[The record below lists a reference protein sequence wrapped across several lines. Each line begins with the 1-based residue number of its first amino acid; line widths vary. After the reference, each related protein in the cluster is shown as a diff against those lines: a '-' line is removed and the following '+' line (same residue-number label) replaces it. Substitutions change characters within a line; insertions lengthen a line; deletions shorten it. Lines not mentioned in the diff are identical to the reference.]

1 AAQGVVG
8 DGDEVGGVA
17 AVFEAVDVAGHAV
30 ADGEFGVGVGGGGFG
45 GAVGFGAGEV
55 EHRVDVAGAG
65 VAELGDAGARLG
77 QAADCGAFGDD
88 ARVVAG
94 VGGDGDG
101 GDAVVEVEGG
111 DGAFAALDEFGVDG
125 DGGDGFVVA
134 VHVEDGV
141 VDDLVGGPVEVGCG
155 EVVGGVV
162 DGVAG
167 EEHGADDDL
176 FGGDVV
182 GGFGGG
188 VGVDGGEVASFLGG
202 VHEASFR
209 WAAQNGQ
216 RSTGRVCASQ
226 SSVRVGRV
234 RRRWLARCWVR
245 VPLVAAV
252 VSQAVRWSM
261 RCSWVR
267 RSRRAAASSGVA
279 SVWARMISTGVRAV
293 FLFLFFFSS
302 SSSRGPL
309 GSGVVSRARAEEER

>member
-1 AAQGVVG
+1 
-8 DGDEVGGVA
+8 A

-65 VAELGDAGARLG
+65 VAELGDAGARLD
-77 QAADCGAFGDD
+77 QAAECGAFGDD

-111 DGAFAALDEFGVDG
+111 DGAFAALDELGVDG

-202 VHEASFR
+202 VHEASFFR
-209 WAAQNGQ
+209 DALQNGQ
-216 RSTGRVCASQ
+216 WSMGRVCESHMPL
-226 SSVRVGRV
+226 RVGRA
-234 RRRWLARCWVR
+234 WCRC
-245 VPLVAAV
+245 VAGGG
-252 VSQAVRWSM
+252 
-261 RCSWVR
+261 C
-267 RSRRAAASSGVA
+267 G
-279 SVWARMISTGVRAV
+279 
-293 FLFLFFFSS
+293 
-302 SSSRGPL
+302 
-309 GSGVVSRARAEEER
+309 

>member
-1 AAQGVVG
+1 
-8 DGDEVGGVA
+8 DEVGGVA

-55 EHRVDVAGAG
+55 EHRVDVAGSG
-65 VAELGDAGARLG
+65 VAELGDAGARLHE
-77 QAADCGAFGDD
+77 AAECGAFGDD

-162 DGVAG
+162 GGVAG

-182 GGFGGG
+182 GGFAG
-188 VGVDGGEVASFLGG
+188 VGGDGGEVPPLLGG

-209 WAAQNGQ
+209 CAAQNGQ

-234 RRRWLARCWVR
+234 RRRWAVRWAVR
-245 VPLVAAV
+245 VPLVAVV
-252 VSQAVRWSM
+252 VSPAERWLM
-261 RCSWVR
+261 
-267 RSRRAAASSGVA
+267 G
-279 SVWARMISTGVRAV
+279 
-293 FLFLFFFSS
+293 
-302 SSSRGPL
+302 
-309 GSGVVSRARAEEER
+309 